1 MTTAAQLRQCSRSM
15 NRALQTACLVRA
27 QGDCQQLAQENATL
41 RHRVDELM
49 RDNLSLWL
57 DIRDL
62 IEQIAELR
70 LTLHRAEQ
78 FERILRA

>member
-1 MTTAAQLRQCSRSM
+1 MTTAAQLRQTSATL

-41 RHRVDELM
+41 GRRVEELM

-62 IEQIAELR
+62 LEQIAEW
-70 LTLHRAEQ
+70 
-78 FERILRA
+78 